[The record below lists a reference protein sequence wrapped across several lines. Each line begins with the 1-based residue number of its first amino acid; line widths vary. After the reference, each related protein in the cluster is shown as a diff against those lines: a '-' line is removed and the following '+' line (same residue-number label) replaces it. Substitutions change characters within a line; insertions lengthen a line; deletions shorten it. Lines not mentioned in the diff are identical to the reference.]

1 MLVLCQ
7 NLLLDW
13 SLNRS
18 STKNDNNAAILV
30 VDDEYDIVNLIKQS
44 LEVNRLRVCAFTDA
58 FVALDHLNSHAK
70 DYHSVVIPDIRM
82 PGINGY
88 EFVKKAKEIDK
99 QSKIV
104 FMSAFEIND
113 SDFHN
118 VLPDI
123 KIGGFLQKL
132 FSIHQLND
140 IMDKIS
146 IRA

>member
-13 SLNRS
+13 SLNRI

-58 FVALDHLNSHAK
+58 FVALEHLNSHAK

-104 FMSAFEIND
+104 LISAFEIND
-113 SDFHN
+113 REFHN

-123 KIGGFLQKL
+123 NVDGFLQKL